1 MSNQEKHLLHGQV
14 IQHVDRP
21 SKELIQQFSKHDTAK
36 VGDVMARH
44 GVMNYEIKPISPEM
58 RLVGSALTILTRP
71 GDTLFIQK
79 AIDLTQP
86 GDIIVIDAGG
96 YKDVAA
102 IGEILSY
109 FFKLKG
115 AAGIICDGAVRDSQG
130 IIDTGPPTFARSVC
144 IKLSGS
150 AGPGAINT
158 PIQCGGV
165 LVHPG
170 DIILG
175 DRDGVVVIPKADAQ
189 RVLKLADKRLE
200 HELALV
206 KRVEAGASVTE
217 AMGVDA
223 KIAKWS
229 A

>member
-1 MSNQEKHLLHGQV
+1 MSDMEKHYLHGKV
-14 IQHVDRP
+14 IKEIDRP
-21 SKELIQQFSKHDTAK
+21 SQALIQGLLKHDTAK

-79 AIDLTQP
+79 AIDMAQP
-86 GDIIVIDAGG
+86 GDVIVIDAGG
-96 YKDVAA
+96 YKDVAV
-102 IGEILSY
+102 IGEILAY

-115 AAGIICDGAVRDSQG
+115 AAGIVCDGAIRDSQG

-144 IKLSGS
+144 IKLFGS

-158 PIQCGGV
+158 AIHCGGV
-165 LVHPG
+165 LVQPG

-175 DRDGVVVIPKADAQ
+175 DRDGVVVIPKADGQ

-200 HELALV
+200 HEQTLV
-206 KRVEAGASVTE
+206 KRIEAGESSTE
-217 AMGVDA
+217 VLGVEP

-229 A
+229 